1 MPFPFNTAKFAKA
14 VSLSSALATPGLPR
28 QRFQSRCGLTPP
40 GLRQHAVDP
49 KVSPSALEGRWRTA
63 ALNPNMDAIQRAAA
77 TESYFEPMV
86 GGKPEPVHIFST
98 AEARECLQDKTIVLA
113 GDSYLKQLYVGL
125 ADILLGEPDNENMG
139 YPVRA
144 QIHTV

>member
-1 MPFPFNTAKFAKA
+1 
-14 VSLSSALATPGLPR
+14 
-28 QRFQSRCGLTPP
+28 
-40 GLRQHAVDP
+40 
-49 KVSPSALEGRWRTA
+49 
-63 ALNPNMDAIQRAAA
+63 MDAIQRAAA
-77 TESYFEPMV
+77 TETYFEPIV

-144 QIHTV
+144 QIQTGLAFVAPRAATAQAPHEPLCMCYFVSEPDFSASD